1 MVSFRERA
9 ITGMTILDQSEN
21 AVLEIAGA
29 HGLSRDLRQRHVT
42 MIAIGGIIG
51 AGLFVGSSVGIH
63 DVGPAIVVSYLLAGV
78 VVLLV
83 MRMLGEMAAA
93 YPETGSFTEYA
104 RLGLG
109 NWAGFTAGWLY
120 WYFWVVVLAIEAIA
134 GAGILH
140 VLIPVDIWMLALGL
154 MALMMATNL
163 WSTRSYG
170 EFEFWFASIKVVA
183 IVAFIATAGVFV
195 AWLAHGGP
203 RFANLYAHG
212 GFTPHGPLSV
222 LSGVTS
228 VIFALCGAEIATIAA
243 AESREPGRA
252 VARMTSQVVVRIL
265 LFYVI
270 SLFLIV
276 TVVPWTQIHRGDSP
290 FAVALARIGIPG
302 AAAIMNAIVLT
313 AVLSCLNSGLYVTS
327 RVLFTLA
334 AHGDAPQA
342 LVALNRRRV
351 PVRAILIAAAFGV
364 VALMASVISPQVV
377 FAFLINASGALML
390 LIYLIV
396 ACAEIAVRRRL
407 DAERSPRLTV
417 RMWLFPY
424 GSYLTVALIVA
435 ILAAMAFQADLRT
448 QLTTSLGIL
457 ALVLVLY
464 AGVRRRMGAAA
475 SAG

>member
-1 MVSFRERA
+1 MSQGDV
-9 ITGMTILDQSEN
+9 
-21 AVLEIAGA
+21 AVVEVVRS

-42 MIAIGGIIG
+42 MISIGGIIG
-51 AGLFVGSSVGIH
+51 AGLFVGSSAGIAT
-63 DVGPAIVVSYLLAGV
+63 VGPAIVVSYLMAGA

-93 YPETGSFTEYA
+93 FPETGSFTEYA

-120 WYFWVVVLAIEAIA
+120 WYFWVVVLAIEALA
-134 GAGILH
+134 GAAILH
-140 VLIPVDIWMLALGL
+140 LWIPIDIWVLALGL

-170 EFEFWFASIKVVA
+170 EFEFWFASIKVAA
-183 IVAFIATAGVFV
+183 IVVFIAMTGVFV
-195 AWLAHGGP
+195 IGLTHGA
-203 RFANLYAHG
+203 RFTNLYAHG
-212 GFTPHGPLSV
+212 GFAPFGAVSV
-222 LSGVTS
+222 LGGVTS

-276 TVVPWTQIHRGDSP
+276 TVVPWTAIRPGDSP
-290 FAVALARIGIPG
+290 FAIALARVGVPG
-302 AAAIMNAIVLT
+302 AALIMNAIVLT

-334 AHGDAPQA
+334 AHGDAPKV
-342 LVALNRRRV
+342 LVALSRRRV
-351 PVRAILIAAAFGV
+351 PIRAILIAFAFGA
-364 VALMASVISPQVV
+364 VAVAASVISPQVV

-407 DAERSPRLTV
+407 EAERSPRLTV

-424 GSYLTVALIVA
+424 GSYFTVAAIVA
-435 ILAAMAFQADLRT
+435 ILAAMALTASLRSE
-448 QLTTSLGIL
+448 LTASLGVL

-464 AGVRRRMGAAA
+464 AGVRRRWGMAVTNETRG
-475 SAG
+475 

>member
-1 MVSFRERA
+1 
-9 ITGMTILDQSEN
+9 MTNISPGEA
-21 AVLEIAGA
+21 AVLESEAL
-29 HGLSRDLRQRHVT
+29 GLSRDLRQRHVT
-42 MIAIGGIIG
+42 MISIGGIIG
-51 AGLFVGSSVGIH
+51 AGLFVGSSAGIAT
-63 DVGPAIVVSYLLAGV
+63 VGPAIVVSYLLAGV
-78 VVLLV
+78 VVLLM

-120 WYFWVVVLAIEAIA
+120 WYFWVVVLAIEALA
-134 GAGILH
+134 GAAILH
-140 VLIPVDIWMLALGL
+140 LWVPIDIWALALGL

-170 EFEFWFASIKVVA
+170 EFEFWFASIKVAA
-183 IVAFIATAGVFV
+183 IVAFIIMAGVFV
-195 AWLAHGGP
+195 AALTHGAA
-203 RFANLYAHG
+203 RFSNLHAHG
-212 GFTPHGPLSV
+212 GFAPFGPVSV

-252 VARMTSQVVVRIL
+252 VAKMTSQVVVRIL

-276 TVVPWTQIHRGDSP
+276 TVVPWTAIRPGDSP
-290 FAVALARIGIPG
+290 FAITLARVGVPG

-342 LVALNRRRV
+342 LVALNARKV
-351 PVRAILIAAAFGV
+351 PVRAILIAFAFGV

-396 ACAEIAVRRRL
+396 ACAQIAVRRRL
-407 DAERSPRLTV
+407 DAEASPRLTV
-417 RMWLFPY
+417 RIWLFPW
-424 GSYLTVALIVA
+424 GSYLTVAAIVA
-435 ILAAMAFQADLRT
+435 ILAAMAFTAALRT
-448 QLTTSLGIL
+448 QLTASLGV
-457 ALVLVLY
+457 LVLVLGLY
-464 AGVRRRMGAAA
+464 LGLRRRRAAV
-475 SAG
+475 

>member
-1 MVSFRERA
+1 
-9 ITGMTILDQSEN
+9 MTNVNEADVAAAQT
-21 AVLEIAGA
+21 AGA

-42 MIAIGGIIG
+42 MISIGGIIG
-51 AGLFVGSSVGIH
+51 AGLFVGSSAGIAT
-63 DVGPAIVVSYLLAGV
+63 VGPAIVVSYLLAGL

-120 WYFWVVVLAIEAIA
+120 WYFWVVVVAIEALA
-134 GAGILH
+134 GAKVLH
-140 VLIPVDIWMLALGL
+140 LWVPIDTWVLGL
-154 MALMMATNL
+154 GLLALMMVTNL

-183 IVAFIATAGVFV
+183 IVAFIAMTGVYVFGHGTAG
-195 AWLAHGGP
+195 GS
-203 RFANLYAHG
+203 RFANLYAHR
-212 GFTPHGPLSV
+212 GFAPFGAVSV
-222 LSGVTS
+222 LGGVTS

-276 TVVPWTQIHRGDSP
+276 TVVPWTAIHPGDSP
-290 FAVALARIGIPG
+290 FAMALDRIGVP
-302 AAAIMNAIVLT
+302 AAGLIMNAIVLT

-334 AHGDAPQA
+334 AHGDAPRA
-342 LVALNRRRV
+342 LVALNKRRV
-351 PVRAILIAAAFGV
+351 PIRAILIAAAFGV
-364 VALMASVISPQVV
+364 AAMLASKISDQAV
-377 FAFLINASGALML
+377 FQFLIDASGALML

-407 DAERSPRLTV
+407 EAERSPRLTV

-424 GSYLTVALIVA
+424 GSYLTVAAILA
-435 ILAAMAFQADLRT
+435 ILAAMAFTPALLT
-448 QLTTSLGIL
+448 QLTASVGVLIFVLIL
-457 ALVLVLY
+457 YV
-464 AGVRRRMGAAA
+464 GVRRRLSAAA
-475 SAG
+475 GAKGASTAG